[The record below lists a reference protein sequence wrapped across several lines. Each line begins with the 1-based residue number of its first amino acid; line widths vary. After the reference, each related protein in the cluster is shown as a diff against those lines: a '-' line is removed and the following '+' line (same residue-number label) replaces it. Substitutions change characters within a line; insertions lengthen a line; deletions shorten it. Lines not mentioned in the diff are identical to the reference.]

1 MKDRYEKAPVG
12 AFEQMKSTIEEI
24 EEDIGALEEEGHHA
38 SAEMRRKVEKLRV
51 RFAALT
57 GERVDDR

>member
-1 MKDRYEKAPVG
+1 
-12 AFEQMKSTIEEI
+12 MKSTIEEI

-51 RFAALT
+51 QFAALT